1 MTTAATS
8 PRTGPHTGQDTVPII
23 TVGRYGFLDVL
34 RGVALCGILF
44 VNLRDLLY
52 RWTENADLHH
62 PVLRFYDVVIQ
73 GRFVPIFAFLFGVS
87 AWLLYSSTQRRMP
100 VRSARWL
107 MVRRFAT
114 LLPIGLLNLFLLY
127 SGDILTMYAV
137 IALVLVVPAL
147 FLPRGPV
154 LALGIVGTLVAY
166 WMWGNSPL
174 IAATLMVTGFGAA
187 QFGLPQWLESTR
199 RRDVVTAAVV
209 FAASAVAGVVLSILQ
224 NSMVNADVLPDPD
237 VLDRVGG
244 FAGLFT
250 AVAVVTGLSLLWRAC
265 GSRDTVVSA
274 PFSVL
279 GRTAL
284 TNYLAASAV
293 VQILLHV
300 VPDTQLTNLWWLPV
314 ATVGILVVQV
324 LASAVWLRFFRY
336 GPVEWVWRCATR
348 WELVPARKQAGP
360 ARQESPVRSFSP
372 RA

>member
-1 MTTAATS
+1 MTTAATVTWS
-8 PRTGPHTGQDTVPII
+8 GLRTGQNVGPAPTI
-23 TVGRYGFLDVL
+23 GRYGFLDVL

-62 PVLRFYDVVIQ
+62 PVLRFYGVVIQ

-154 LALGIVGTLVAY
+154 LVLGIVGTLVAY

-174 IAATLMVTGFGAA
+174 IAATLMVAGFGAA

-199 RRDVVTAAVV
+199 RRDAVIAAVV
-209 FAASAVAGVVLSILQ
+209 VAASAAAGVGLTILQ
-224 NSMVNADVLPDPD
+224 NSMMNAGALPAPD

-250 AVAVVTGLSLLWRAC
+250 AVAIVTGLSLLWRAC
-265 GSRDTVVSA
+265 GGRGTVTSA
-274 PFSVL
+274 PFSIL

-300 VPDTQLTNLWWLPV
+300 FPDTQLTNLWWLPV
-314 ATVGILVVQV
+314 ATVGILIVQI
-324 LASAVWLRFFRY
+324 LASAVWLRYFRY
-336 GPVEWVWRCATR
+336 GPVEWAWRCATR
-348 WELVPARKQAGP
+348 WEIVPIRK
-360 ARQESPVRSFSP
+360 
-372 RA
+372 

>member
-1 MTTAATS
+1 MTTAVTATRS
-8 PRTGPHTGQDTVPII
+8 GSEPTPHPVP
-23 TVGRYGFLDVL
+23 VHAAGRYGYLDVL

-137 IALVLVVPAL
+137 IALVLIVPAL

-154 LALGIVGTLVAY
+154 LALGVVGTLVAY

-174 IAATLMVTGFGAA
+174 IAATLMVAGFGAA
-187 QFGLPQWLESTR
+187 QFRLPQWLESTR
-199 RRDVVTAAVV
+199 RRDAVTAAAV
-209 FAASAVAGVVLSILQ
+209 FVAAAAASAVLSVLQ
-224 NSMVNADVLPDPD
+224 YTMTDADTLPDPD
-237 VLDRVGG
+237 VLDRLGG

-250 AVAVVTGLSLLWRAC
+250 AVAVVTGLSLVWRAC
-265 GSRDTVVSA
+265 GTRGPLVSA

-284 TNYLAASAV
+284 TNYLAASAT
-293 VQILLHV
+293 VQVLLHV
-300 VPDTQLTNLWWLPV
+300 FPETQLTNLWWLPA
-314 ATVGILVVQV
+314 ATVGILVVQI
-324 LASAVWLRFFRY
+324 LASAAWLRFFRY

-348 WELVPARKQAGP
+348 WELVGLRNAQDR
-360 ARQESPVRSFSP
+360 PVRSFSP